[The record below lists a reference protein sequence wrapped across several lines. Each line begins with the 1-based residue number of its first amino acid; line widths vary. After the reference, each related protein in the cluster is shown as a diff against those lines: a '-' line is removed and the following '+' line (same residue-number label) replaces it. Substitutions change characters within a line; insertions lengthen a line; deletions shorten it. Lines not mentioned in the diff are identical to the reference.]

1 MISSPFTRGR
11 AGFLLTSLLAVVL
24 VFAGFRAVPQA
35 DGFIQQLV
43 RQLGR
48 FYAATFPE
56 KSYLH
61 LDKTTYAAGETVWL
75 KAYVVQ
81 AGNHRPD
88 TLSRV
93 LYVDLLSPDQ
103 VLVRQQLLRLR
114 NGTANGDILLPDTLV
129 QGRYTVRA
137 YTNWMRNTSP
147 DYFYDQQIT
156 VWHTPLDAVAP
167 AIGERRGRVANKPAA
182 ARLTVQFFPEGGNL
196 VTGLE
201 STIGFKAVDANG
213 RGVDVAGT
221 IKDSRGRDVVA
232 FKSQH
237 AGMGRFQLKP
247 EPGQTYQATVR
258 QSGGAFLTMPL
269 PTALP
274 TGFTMKVM
282 ELKDQIQVY
291 IQRQGGT
298 GTAAAEAITLVAHVR
313 GQVAYAGQG
322 QVGTGTTFSARIP
335 KNRFSTGVAH
345 FTLFDSQNQAR
356 CERLAF
362 VGATTPDLR
371 IALQPNKARYAPR
384 EKVTLRVAV
393 TDAEGQP
400 VAGQFSLAVNNAQ
413 LVPASMEQRTI
424 RSYLL
429 LTSELRGTVEDPGYY
444 FANPTYNTNLALD
457 NLMLTQGW
465 RRFVWKELLA
475 NRFGNYPYPL
485 EQSLSVSGQVMNG
498 QLLGSKETPAA
509 NATVLLLRFGTENQL
524 MTTTTDSL
532 GRFFFGG
539 FAEQDTSRL
548 LVRVQPQK
556 GLRNP
561 IVRLDQKVAEGAKNL
576 PVLPL
581 KAGSAEEVAYLQ
593 SSKRQQVMERQY
605 SPDGKRILLQNVDVR
620 GRREISD
627 GRRLYSRADAV
638 IRTADVP
645 AANSFINV
653 LQLIQGRIAGVQVT
667 GSPPDMSVTIRGAS
681 SIMGSNSPLFI
692 LDGVQTDASIVNSL
706 PVQDVESVEVLKGPS
721 AAIYGSRGGA
731 GVIAIFTKRGNPNY
745 DPSTDPY
752 AAAPLG
758 MATYALPRYYPTR
771 EFYQP
776 PYQQAGAQLPP
787 NDTRSAT
794 LFWVPQI
801 VTDAN
806 GEATVTFY
814 TSDIG
819 GEYRLSL
826 EGITN
831 NGLPGTGYGTLVV
844 TGK

>member
-1 MISSPFTRGR
+1 MIPPFSQRR
-11 AGFLLTSLLAVVL
+11 AGLLAGLLAVVL
-24 VFAGFRAVPQA
+24 LLAGFQIAPQA
-35 DGFIQQLV
+35 DGFLQQLV
-43 RQLGR
+43 RQLNR

-61 LDKTTYAAGETVWL
+61 LDKTVYAAGETVWL

-93 LYVDLLSPDQ
+93 LYVDLLTPDQ
-103 VLVRQQLLRLR
+103 VLVRQQLLRLQ
-114 NGTANGDILLPDTLV
+114 NGTASGDILLPDTLV

-147 DYFYDQQIT
+147 EYFYNQQIM

-167 AIGERRGRVANKPAA
+167 AIGERRGRVPNKPAA

-196 VTGLE
+196 VSGLE
-201 STIGFKAVDANG
+201 STIGFKATDANG
-213 RGVDVAGT
+213 RGVDVAGS
-221 IKDSRGRDVVA
+221 IKDSRGRDVVT
-232 FKSQH
+232 FKSLH

-258 QSGGAFLTMPL
+258 QSGGAFLTTPL
-269 PTALP
+269 PAALP

-282 ELKDQIQVY
+282 ELKDQIQVF
-291 IQRQGGT
+291 IQRQAGT
-298 GTAAAEAITLVAHVR
+298 GAAAAEAITLVAHVR

-322 QVGTGTTFSARIP
+322 QVGAGATFSARIP
-335 KNRFSTGVAH
+335 KSRFQTGVAH

-371 IALQPNKARYAPR
+371 ITLQPDKARYAPR

-393 TDAEGQP
+393 ADVEGKP

-444 FANPTYNTNLALD
+444 FANPTYDTNLALD

-475 NRFGNYPYPL
+475 NRLGNYPYPL

-498 QLLGSKETPAA
+498 QLLGSKETPAP
-509 NATVLLLRFGTENQL
+509 NATVLLLRFGGENQL
-524 MTTTTDSL
+524 MTATTDSA
-532 GRFFFGG
+532 GRFFFSG

-561 IVRLDQKVAEGAKNL
+561 IVRLDRKVAEGAKNL
-576 PVLPL
+576 PTIPL
-581 KAGSAEEVAYLQ
+581 EVGSAEEVAYLQ
-593 SSKRQQVMERQY
+593 SSKKQQVMERQY

-620 GRREISD
+620 GRREVSD

-638 IRTADVP
+638 VRTADIP
-645 AANSFINV
+645 AANSYTNI
-653 LQLIQGRIAGVQVT
+653 LQLIQGRVAGVQVT
-667 GSPPDMSVTIRGAS
+667 GNPPNMNVTIRGIS
-681 SIMGSNSPLFI
+681 SFSGSNSPLFI
-692 LDGVQTDASIVNSL
+692 IDGVQTDASIVNSIS
-706 PVQDVESVEVLKGPS
+706 VQDVESVEILKGAS
-721 AAIYGSRGGA
+721 AAIYGSRGGN

-745 DPSTDPY
+745 DPANDPY
-752 AAAPLG
+752 AAAPMG

-776 PYQQAGAQLPP
+776 PYQQPGAQLPP
-787 NDTRSAT
+787 DDTRSAT
-794 LFWVPQI
+794 LFWAPQI

-806 GEATVTFY
+806 GQATITFY

-819 GEYRLSL
+819 GDYRLSL
-826 EGITN
+826 EGLTN
-831 NGLPGTGYGTLVV
+831 NGLSGTGYGTLVV
-844 TGK
+844 KGK

>member
-1 MISSPFTRGR
+1 MITTSARRR
-11 AGFLLTSLLAVVL
+11 AGALAGLLAVVL
-24 VFAGFRAVPQA
+24 LTVAFRAATPA
-35 DGFIQQLV
+35 DGFLQQLV
-43 RQLGR
+43 RQLNR

-61 LDKTTYAAGETVWL
+61 LDKTVYAAGETVWF

-81 AGNHRPD
+81 AGSHQPD

-103 VLVRQQLLRLR
+103 VLVRQQLVRLS
-114 NGTANGDILLPDTLV
+114 NGTGQGDILLPDTLV

-147 DYFYDQQIT
+147 DYFYSQPIT
-156 VWHTPLDAVAP
+156 VWHTPLNTTAP
-167 AIGERRGRVANKPAA
+167 AIGQRRTRVPNKAAA

-201 STIGFKAVDANG
+201 STIGFKATDASG
-213 RGVDVAGT
+213 RGVAVAGT
-221 IKDSRGRDVVA
+221 VKDSRGRDVVT
-232 FKSQH
+232 FGSQH

-258 QSGGAFLTMPL
+258 QLGGAFLTMPL

-274 TGFTMKVM
+274 AGFTMKVI
-282 ELKDQIQVY
+282 ELKDQMQVF
-291 IQRQGGT
+291 IQRQAG
-298 GTAAAEAITLVAHVR
+298 AAPAEAITLVAHVR
-313 GQVAYAGQG
+313 GRVAYAGQG
-322 QVGTGTTFSARIP
+322 QVEKGATFSARIP
-335 KNRFSTGVAH
+335 KDRFPAGVAH
-345 FTLFDSQNQAR
+345 FTLFDSQNQPR

-362 VGATTPDLR
+362 VGAAAPDLR
-371 IALQPNKARYAPR
+371 ITLQPDKAHYAPR

-393 TDAEGQP
+393 ADAAGKP

-413 LVPASMEQRTI
+413 LVPADASQQTI

-429 LTSELRGTVEDPGYY
+429 LTSELRGPVEDAGYY
-444 FANPTYNTNLALD
+444 FINPTYDTKLALD
-457 NLMLTQGW
+457 NLLLTQGW

-475 NRFGNYPYPL
+475 NRLGNFPYPL

-498 QLLGSKETPAA
+498 QLLGDKETPAA
-509 NATVLLLRFGTENQL
+509 NATVLLLRFGGENQL
-524 MTTTTDSL
+524 MTTTTDST
-532 GRFFFGG
+532 GRFFFSG

-561 IVRLDQKVAEGAKNL
+561 IVRLDRKVAEAAKSL
-576 PVLPL
+576 PALPL
-581 KAGSAEEVAYLQ
+581 EPGAAEEVAYLQ

-605 SPDGKRILLQNVDVR
+605 SPDGKRIVLQNVTVQ
-620 GRREISD
+620 GRRDIND

-638 IRTADVP
+638 VRTADIP
-645 AANSFINV
+645 AANSYTNI
-653 LQLIQGRIAGVQVT
+653 LQLIQGRVAGVQVS
-667 GSPPDMSVTIRGAS
+667 GSPPNQSVVIRGVS
-681 SIMGSNSPLFI
+681 SFTGSSSPLFI
-692 LDGVQTDASIVNSL
+692 IDGVPTDASIVNSI
-706 PVQDVESVEVLKGPS
+706 PVTDVESVEILKGPS
-721 AAIYGSRGGA
+721 AAIYGSRGGN

-745 DPSTDPY
+745 DPATDPY
-752 AAAPLG
+752 AAAPIG

-776 PYQQAGAQLPP
+776 PYQQSGAQLPP
-787 NDTRSAT
+787 DDTRSAT
-794 LFWVPQI
+794 LFWAPQV

-806 GEATVTFY
+806 GQATVTFY
-814 TSDIG
+814 ASDIG

-826 EGITN
+826 EGLSTS
-831 NGLPGTGYGTLVV
+831 GLPGTGSGTLVV
-844 TGK
+844 APR

>member
-1 MISSPFTRGR
+1 MIPSFTQRR
-11 AGFLLTSLLAVVL
+11 AGLVAGLLAVVL
-24 VFAGFRAVPQA
+24 LFVGFQVAPQA
-35 DGFIQQLV
+35 DGFLQQLV
-43 RQLGR
+43 RQLNR

-61 LDKTTYAAGETVWL
+61 LDKTVYAAGETVWL

-114 NGTANGDILLPDTLV
+114 NGTATGDILLPDTLV

-147 DYFYDQQIT
+147 DYFYNQQIM

-167 AIGERRGRVANKPAA
+167 AIGERRTRVSGKTAA

-196 VTGLE
+196 VSGLE

-213 RGVDVAGT
+213 QGVDVTGT
-221 IKDSRGRDVVA
+221 IKDGRGRDVVA

-258 QSGGAFLTMPL
+258 QSGGAFLTTPL

-291 IQRQGGT
+291 IQRQAGT
-298 GTAAAEAITLVAHVR
+298 GAAAAEAITLVAHVR

-322 QVGTGTTFSARIP
+322 QVGAGTTFSARIP
-335 KNRFSTGVAH
+335 KSRFQTGVAH

-371 IALQPNKARYAPR
+371 ITLQPDKARYAPR

-393 TDAEGQP
+393 ADAEGKP
-400 VAGQFSLAVNNAQ
+400 MAGQFSLAVNNAQ

-429 LTSELRGTVEDPGYY
+429 LTSELRGTVEEPGYY
-444 FANPTYNTNLALD
+444 FTNPTYDTNLALD

-475 NRFGNYPYPL
+475 NRLGNYPYPL

-509 NATVLLLRFGTENQL
+509 NATVLLLRFGGENQL
-524 MTTTTDSL
+524 MTTTTDSA
-532 GRFFFGG
+532 GRFFFSG

-561 IVRLDQKVAEGAKNL
+561 IVRLDRKVAEGTKDL
-576 PVLPL
+576 PTIPL
-581 KAGSAEEVAYLQ
+581 EVGSAEEVAYLR

-620 GRREISD
+620 GRREVAD

-638 IRTADVP
+638 VRTADIP
-645 AANSFINV
+645 AANSYTNI
-653 LQLIQGRIAGVQVT
+653 LQLIQGRVAGVQVT
-667 GSPPDMSVTIRGAS
+667 GSPTNMSVVIRGVNS
-681 SIMGSNSPLFI
+681 FSGNNSPLFI
-692 LDGVQTDASIVNSL
+692 IDGVQTDASIVNSI
-706 PVQDVESVEVLKGPS
+706 PVQDVESVEILKGAS
-721 AAIYGSRGGA
+721 AAIYGSRGGN

-745 DPSTDPY
+745 DPANDPY
-752 AAAPLG
+752 AASPIG

-776 PYQQAGAQLPP
+776 PYQKPGAQLPP
-787 NDTRSAT
+787 DDTRSAT
-794 LFWVPQI
+794 LFWAPQI

-806 GEATVTFY
+806 GQATITFY

-826 EGITN
+826 EGLTN

>member
-1 MISSPFTRGR
+1 MISPFTQRR
-11 AGFLLTSLLAVVL
+11 AGLLAGVLAVVL
-24 VFAGFRAVPQA
+24 LLAGFRVAPQA
-35 DGFIQQLV
+35 DGFLQQLV
-43 RQLGR
+43 RQLNR

-61 LDKTTYAAGETVWL
+61 LDKTVYAAGETVWL

-114 NGTANGDILLPDTLV
+114 NGTATGDILLPDTLV

-147 DYFYDQQIT
+147 DYFYNQQIM

-167 AIGERRGRVANKPAA
+167 AIGERRTRVSGKTAA

-196 VTGLE
+196 VSGLE

-213 RGVDVAGT
+213 QGVDVTGT
-221 IKDSRGRDVVA
+221 IKDGRGRDVVA

-237 AGMGRFQLKP
+237 VGMGRFQLKP

-258 QSGGAFLTMPL
+258 QSGGAFLTTPL

-282 ELKDQIQVY
+282 ELKDQVQVY
-291 IQRQGGT
+291 IQRQAGT
-298 GTAAAEAITLVAHVR
+298 GAAAAEAITLVAHVR

-322 QVGTGTTFSARIP
+322 QVGAGTTFSARIP
-335 KNRFSTGVAH
+335 KSRFQTGVAH

-371 IALQPNKARYAPR
+371 ITLQPDKARYAPR

-393 TDAEGQP
+393 ADAEGKP
-400 VAGQFSLAVNNAQ
+400 MAGQFSLAVNNAQ

-429 LTSELRGTVEDPGYY
+429 LTSELRGTVEEPGYY
-444 FANPTYNTNLALD
+444 FTNPTYDTNLALD

-475 NRFGNYPYPL
+475 NRLGNYPYPL

-509 NATVLLLRFGTENQL
+509 NATVLLLRFGGENQL
-524 MTTTTDSL
+524 MTTTTDSA
-532 GRFFFGG
+532 GRFFFSG

-561 IVRLDQKVAEGAKNL
+561 IVRLDQKVAEGTKDL
-576 PVLPL
+576 PTIPL
-581 KAGSAEEVAYLQ
+581 EVGSAEEVAYLR

-620 GRREISD
+620 GRREVAD

-638 IRTADVP
+638 VRTADIP
-645 AANSFINV
+645 AANSYTNI
-653 LQLIQGRIAGVQVT
+653 LQLIQGRVAGVQVT
-667 GSPPDMSVTIRGAS
+667 GSPTNMSVVIRGVNS
-681 SIMGSNSPLFI
+681 FSGNNSPLFI
-692 LDGVQTDASIVNSL
+692 IDGVQTDASIVNSI
-706 PVQDVESVEVLKGPS
+706 PVQDVESVEILKGAS
-721 AAIYGSRGGA
+721 AAIYGSRGGN

-745 DPSTDPY
+745 DPANDPY
-752 AAAPLG
+752 AASPIG

-776 PYQQAGAQLPP
+776 PYQKPGAQLPP
-787 NDTRSAT
+787 DDTRSAT
-794 LFWVPQI
+794 LFWAPQI

-806 GEATVTFY
+806 GQATITFY

-826 EGITN
+826 EGLTN
-831 NGLPGTGYGTLVV
+831 NGLPGTGYGTLMV